1 MCPSGTS
8 RLAPTAAT
16 FTFDEITAL
25 PPPIAHRIG
34 LPSIGCTQAPP
45 CSIFAVNPDDCIL
58 AVGDGRTVEQLDE
71 FGHETFAEFHTRF
84 EQRAEIIDEASGEG
98 VQDHRHADCARNW
111 PRRWTPS
118 SERTVSR
125 ILMILR
131 ILTITSSSC
140 GPRGYCCTPFV
151 LLTTA

>member
-1 MCPSGTS
+1 MPERHVEARANRGDPHVRRDYCLAAADRAPH
-8 RLAPTAAT
+8 RLAEHRVHASAAVLH
-16 FTFDEITAL
+16 FPVD
-25 PPPIAHRIG
+25 
-34 LPSIGCTQAPP
+34 
-45 CSIFAVNPDDCIL
+45 PDDCIL

-71 FGHETFAEFHTRF
+71 LGHETFAEFHTRF
-84 EQRAEIIDEASGEG
+84 EQRAEITDEVSGEG
-98 VQDHRHADCARNW
+98 VQDNRHADCARNW
-111 PRRWTPS
+111 PRRPTRS